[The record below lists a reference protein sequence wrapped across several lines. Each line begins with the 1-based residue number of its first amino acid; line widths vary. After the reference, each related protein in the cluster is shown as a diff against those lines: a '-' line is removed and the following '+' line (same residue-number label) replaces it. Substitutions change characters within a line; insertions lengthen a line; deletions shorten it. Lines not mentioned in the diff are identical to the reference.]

1 MTRCA
6 LGIDVGGVIVLSP
19 WELLEQRVPHLRPA
33 LCDVMGPFGE
43 GRDTAYA
50 SMLDGRLSESAYWE
64 LFVEQVKTRV
74 PAFRDSMNPIRDLIL
89 GVADPFRASVIVW
102 LRSFVARGLIV
113 YTFSNGL
120 HRNMGRGWFE
130 DRYPPGI
137 VTKHFDALDTGIRKP
152 ERDAYGPLAAF
163 RTGDKLARV
172 AYVDDN
178 PHYAVAAGQL
188 AIAGFWFNL
197 ANEAAAIEAVSTYF
211 TD

>member
-1 MTRCA
+1 MTRRA
-6 LGIDVGGVIVLSP
+6 LGVDVGGVIVLSP
-19 WELLEQRVPHLRPA
+19 WELLEQRVPHMRSA

-43 GRDTAYA
+43 GRDAAYQ

-64 LFVEQVKTRV
+64 LFVEQVKARV

-89 GVADPFRASVIVW
+89 EVADPFRASVVVW
-102 LRSFVARGLIV
+102 LRSFVARGSIV

-130 DRYPPGI
+130 GRYPPGI

-152 ERDAYGPLAAF
+152 DRGAYGPLAAF
-163 RTGDKLARV
+163 RTGDKAARV

-178 PHYAVAAGQL
+178 PHYAAAAGQL
-188 AIAGFWFNL
+188 AIAGFWFNP
-197 ANEAAAIEAVSTYF
+197 ANETASIEAVSTYF
-211 TD
+211 TG